1 MRLWLAGLFLVC
13 SPALAGEMYGTITS
27 EGKSVGEGIAVEAR
41 CGGKSYP
48 AVKTDKGGSYHLVV
62 QEKGKCTLTV
72 RFRNQAP
79 SIEVASYDEGVQV
92 DLVLEAKDGGLSLK
106 RK

>member
-1 MRLWLAGLFLVC
+1 MRPWLAGLLLIC

-27 EGKSVGEGIAVEAR
+27 GGKSVGEGIPVEAT

-48 AVKTDKGGSYHLVV
+48 AKTDKSGSYHLAV

-72 RFRNQAP
+72 RYKNQAP

-92 DLVLEAKDGGLSLK
+92 DLVLEAKGDTVSLK